1 MPWGSLWIL
10 RANRSTQKVLKNLSV
25 EGLKVKEGVIW
36 EARKQARGLEQ
47 EKRSKYQELEKAE
60 AG

>member
-1 MPWGSLWIL
+1 M
-10 RANRSTQKVLKNLSV
+10 LKNLSV

-36 EARKQARGLEQ
+36 EARKQATGLEQ